1 MDERKSLI
9 LEERKGDMAVGHGF
23 TRRTFIKGSAAIG
36 AMAAISGCEPKEKIS
51 CVPRWVMS
59 HTPTLAA
66 AERSSATS
74 SSAVTALGTSP

>member
-1 MDERKSLI
+1 
-9 LEERKGDMAVGHGF
+9 MAH
-23 TRRTFIKGSAAIG
+23 TA